1 MKNFVLC
8 TVKIKFDSFLN
19 KLKLRFEII
28 ILIGNKKPEFLK
40 KCTLQ
45 TEVFFPV
52 KSNNDE
58 TR

>member
-1 MKNFVLC
+1 MKNFILC
-8 TVKIKFDSFLN
+8 TVKIK
-19 KLKLRFEII
+19 FEII